1 MAEFVMTILGSGS
14 ALPMHGRH
22 PSAQLIQ
29 YDDFYCLIDCGEGT
43 QERMMMAGIKPF
55 KISHIL
61 ISHLHGDHVFG
72 LPGLLSSF
80 SHLKRV
86 DELIVYGPIGI
97 KGLLESIFRFT
108 ELNLSYPIQI
118 YEMEISGL
126 TTIFSQ
132 GNIDV
137 LSFPLYHRIACNGYM
152 IREKSP
158 QISIQKELIR
168 GAHLSIAQIQAVK
181 KGNDIIVDGKVI
193 PYSAF
198 ARNPVRPVSYAY
210 CSDTRFDLRLLSW
223 IDGVTVLYH
232 ETTFMDDMAL
242 MAHETG
248 HSTAVEA
255 GRMAAEA
262 KVNCL
267 ITGHYSSRYK
277 DISLLVEEVKTQF
290 GYVLEAE
297 EGKKYNLRKLA
308 KGLPEEAG

>member
-1 MAEFVMTILGSGS
+1 MAEFVLTILGSGS

-86 DELIVYGPIGI
+86 DELIVYGPFGI

-108 ELNLSYPIQI
+108 ELNLSYPIHI
-118 YEMEISGL
+118 YEIEITGL

-158 QISIQKELIR
+158 QINIQKELIR
-168 GAHLSIAQIQAVK
+168 GAHLSIPQIQAVK
-181 KGNDIIVDGKVI
+181 GGNDIIVDGKVM

-198 ARNPVRPVSYAY
+198 VRNPAKPISYAY

-223 IDGVTVLYH
+223 INGVTVLYH
-232 ETTFMDDMAL
+232 ETTFMNDMAL
-242 MAHETG
+242 MAEDTG
-248 HSTAVEA
+248 HSTAGEA
-255 GRMAAEA
+255 GRMAADA
-262 KVNCL
+262 NVTCL

-277 DISLLVEEVKTQF
+277 DVGLLVQEAKAQF

-297 EGKKYNLRKLA
+297 EGKKYNIRKLA